1 MFDIVGTVADFV
13 LGLAVGLLAG
23 MLGLGG
29 GIVLVPA
36 LAIVA
41 NVPQHAAQG
50 VSLVA
55 IVPTAVVGAIAHRR
69 EGNLAP
75 RIAIAVGIVSV
86 AAAVLGASVS
96 AMLDAEML
104 RRAFG
109 VLIVVVAANMLRK
122 R

>member
-1 MFDIVGTVADFV
+1 MEVIYTLSDFV
-13 LGLAVGLLAG
+13 LGLIVGVLAG

-36 LAIVA
+36 LTLVA

-55 IVPTAVVGAIAHRR
+55 IVPTAVVGALAHRR
-69 EGNLAP
+69 EGNLSP
-75 RIAIAVGIVSV
+75 WIAVSVGAVSV
-86 AAAVLGASVS
+86 AAAVLGASLSGMV
-96 AMLDAEML
+96 DADLL

-109 VLIVVVAANMLRK
+109 VLIVVIAANMLRK